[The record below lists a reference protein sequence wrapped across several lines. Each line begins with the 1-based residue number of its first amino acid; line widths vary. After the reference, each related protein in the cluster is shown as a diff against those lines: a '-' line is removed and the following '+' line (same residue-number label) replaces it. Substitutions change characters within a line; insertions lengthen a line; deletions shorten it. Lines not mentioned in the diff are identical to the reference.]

1 VRLVEDKTQ
10 SYCLKALVVVKGFL
24 VRFMRRLLLVSLI
37 VMIVVA
43 SGAAYYIS
51 TRQPSGQPK
60 VLVYAY
66 NDKITGID
74 PSLED
79 DTGLVVLG
87 SVYEPLLYYD
97 PLRNQTIPALAVSWE
112 SKENNTV
119 WIFHLRKG
127 VVFHDNSP
135 FNSTAVVVSIQRAK
149 EVYEK
154 YGVGLGYIWEGVK
167 EVKALDDYTVE
178 FTLKYPQRLD
188 LIAASS
194 YAAFIF
200 NPNALAKAGVS
211 DYTDL
216 KLRDWFNKGADE
228 GTGPYMI
235 ESYDPYNQVVLVK
248 FDKWWGWS
256 IVRNDKAPDKVVIKI
271 KTDPQDQYNGL
282 ISGELDIVTSVP
294 RVSIQDLVNKGFK
307 ELRMNS
313 FHSYFLV
320 FNTRRYPTNI
330 TEFRLAVLYSIPW
343 DRIVDQAMKGYA
355 LLGSGY
361 VPHGFPGFVE
371 GLSFKQ
377 NLTLARIYLE
387 KSGVKPGVTIEF
399 MYQSDYVEEEDF
411 ASILKSSLAQ
421 IGVNVEII
429 PSTWES
435 IKEAGKSVWE
445 NPDNTPHLLV
455 NDWWPTIISPYDY
468 LYNLFHGESK
478 EWNWSGYD
486 NQTFNHLID
495 EAFTL
500 EGSDYGKAMELYREA
515 QETLFTNGV
524 AVNLWDEVKVFI
536 YNPRVTLPSVAVN
549 PLYMYVI
556 FYQYVEVA

>member
-1 VRLVEDKTQ
+1 M
-10 SYCLKALVVVKGFL
+10 
-24 VRFMRRLLLVSLI
+24 RFMRRLLLVSLI
-37 VMIVVA
+37 VMMVVA
-43 SGAAYYIS
+43 SGTAYYIS
-51 TRQPSGQPK
+51 TRQPSSQPK

-256 IVRNDKAPDKVVIKI
+256 MVRNDKAPDKVVIKI

-343 DRIVDQAMKGYA
+343 DRVVDQAMKGYA

-421 IGVNVEII
+421 IGVNVKII

-486 NQTFNHLID
+486 NQTFNHMID
-495 EAFTL
+495 EAFAL

>member
-1 VRLVEDKTQ
+1 
-10 SYCLKALVVVKGFL
+10 

-37 VMIVVA
+37 VMMVVA
-43 SGAAYYIS
+43 SGTAYYIS
-51 TRQPSGQPK
+51 TRQALSQPK

-135 FNSTAVVVSIQRAK
+135 FNSTAVVISIQRAK

-178 FTLKYPQRLD
+178 FRLKYPQRLD

-235 ESYDPYNQVVLVK
+235 ESYDPYNQIVLVK

-343 DRIVDQAMKGYA
+343 DRVVDQAMKGYA

-361 VPHGFPGFVE
+361 IPHGFPGFVE

-411 ASILKSSLAQ
+411 ASILKTSLAQ
-421 IGVNVEII
+421 IGVNVKII

-435 IKEAGKSVWE
+435 VKEAGKSVWE

-486 NQTFNHLID
+486 NQTFNHMID
-495 EAFTL
+495 EAFAL

-556 FYQYVEVA
+556 FYQYVQVA

>member
-1 VRLVEDKTQ
+1 
-10 SYCLKALVVVKGFL
+10 
-24 VRFMRRLLLVSLI
+24 M
-37 VMIVVA
+37 
-43 SGAAYYIS
+43 
-51 TRQPSGQPK
+51 
-60 VLVYAY
+60 
-66 NDKITGID
+66 
-74 PSLED
+74 
-79 DTGLVVLG
+79 LG

-135 FNSTAVVVSIQRAK
+135 FNSTAVVISIQRAK

-178 FTLKYPQRLD
+178 FRLKYPQRLD

-256 IVRNDKAPDKVVIKI
+256 IVRNDKAPDKVVIKV

-343 DRIVDQAMKGYA
+343 DRVVDQAMKGYA

-361 VPHGFPGFVE
+361 IPHGFPGFVE
-371 GLSFKQ
+371 DLSFKQ

-411 ASILKSSLAQ
+411 ASILKTSLAQ
-421 IGVNVEII
+421 IGVNVKII

-486 NQTFNHLID
+486 NQTFNHMID
-495 EAFTL
+495 EAFAL

-556 FYQYVEVA
+556 FYQYVQVA

>member
-1 VRLVEDKTQ
+1 
-10 SYCLKALVVVKGFL
+10 VVKGFL

-37 VMIVVA
+37 VMMVVA
-43 SGAAYYIS
+43 SGTAYYIS
-51 TRQPSGQPK
+51 TRQASSQPK

-135 FNSTAVVVSIQRAK
+135 FNSTAVVISIQRAK

-178 FTLKYPQRLD
+178 FRLKYPQRLD

-235 ESYDPYNQVVLVK
+235 ESYDPYNQIVLVK

-343 DRIVDQAMKGYA
+343 DRVVDQAMKGYA

-361 VPHGFPGFVE
+361 IPHGFPGFVE

-411 ASILKSSLAQ
+411 ASILKTSLAQ
-421 IGVNVEII
+421 IGVNVKII

-445 NPDNTPHLLV
+445 NQDNTPHLLV

-486 NQTFNHLID
+486 NQTFNHMID
-495 EAFTL
+495 EAFAL

-556 FYQYVEVA
+556 FYQYVKVA

>member
-1 VRLVEDKTQ
+1 M
-10 SYCLKALVVVKGFL
+10 
-24 VRFMRRLLLVSLI
+24 RFMRRLLLVSLI
-37 VMIVVA
+37 VMMVVA
-43 SGAAYYIS
+43 SGTAYYIS
-51 TRQPSGQPK
+51 TRQASSQPK

-135 FNSTAVVVSIQRAK
+135 FNSTAVVISIQRAK

-178 FTLKYPQRLD
+178 FRLKYPQRLD

-235 ESYDPYNQVVLVK
+235 ESYDPYNQIVLVK

-343 DRIVDQAMKGYA
+343 DRVVDQAMKGYA

-361 VPHGFPGFVE
+361 IPHGFPGFVE

-411 ASILKSSLAQ
+411 ASILKTSLAQ
-421 IGVNVEII
+421 IGVNVKII

-445 NPDNTPHLLV
+445 NQDNTPHLLV

-486 NQTFNHLID
+486 NQTFNHMID
-495 EAFTL
+495 EAFAL

-556 FYQYVEVA
+556 FYQYVKVA

>member
-1 VRLVEDKTQ
+1 LVE
-10 SYCLKALVVVKGFL
+10 VKGFL

-37 VMIVVA
+37 VMMVVA
-43 SGAAYYIS
+43 SGTAYYIS
-51 TRQPSGQPK
+51 TRQASSQPK

-135 FNSTAVVVSIQRAK
+135 FNSTAVVISIQRAK

-167 EVKALDDYTVE
+167 EVRALDDYTVE
-178 FTLKYPQRLD
+178 FRLKYPQRLD

-235 ESYDPYNQVVLVK
+235 ESYDPYNQIVLVK

-343 DRIVDQAMKGYA
+343 DRVVDQAMKGYA

-361 VPHGFPGFVE
+361 IPHGFPGFVE

-411 ASILKSSLAQ
+411 ASILKTSLAQ
-421 IGVNVEII
+421 IGVNVKII

-486 NQTFNHLID
+486 NQTFNHMID
-495 EAFTL
+495 EAFAL

-556 FYQYVEVA
+556 FCQYVQVA

>member
-1 VRLVEDKTQ
+1 MVE
-10 SYCLKALVVVKGFL
+10 VKGFL

-37 VMIVVA
+37 VMMVVA
-43 SGAAYYIS
+43 SGTAYYIS
-51 TRQPSGQPK
+51 TRQASSQPK

-135 FNSTAVVVSIQRAK
+135 FNSTAVVISIQRAK

-167 EVKALDDYTVE
+167 EVRALDDYTVE
-178 FTLKYPQRLD
+178 FRLKYPQRLD

-235 ESYDPYNQVVLVK
+235 ESYDPYNQIVLVK

-343 DRIVDQAMKGYA
+343 DRVVDQAMKGYA

-361 VPHGFPGFVE
+361 IPHGFPGFVE

-411 ASILKSSLAQ
+411 ASILKTSLAQ
-421 IGVNVEII
+421 IGVNVKII

-486 NQTFNHLID
+486 NQTFNHMID
-495 EAFTL
+495 EAFAL

-556 FYQYVEVA
+556 FCQYVQVA

>member
-1 VRLVEDKTQ
+1 VEVVGDNPY
-10 SYCLKALVVVKGFL
+10 SCCLKALVVVKDFL
-24 VRFMRRLLLVSLI
+24 VRFMRRLLIVSLI

-43 SGAAYYIS
+43 GGTAYYLS
-51 TRQPSGQPK
+51 TRQASSQQR

-97 PLRNQTIPALAVSWE
+97 PLRNQTIPALAESWE

-135 FNSTAVVVSIQRAK
+135 FNSTAVVISVLRAK

-154 YGVGLGYIWEGVK
+154 YGVGLGYIWDGV
-167 EVKALDDYTVE
+167 EDVKALDDYTVE
-178 FTLKYPQRLD
+178 FKLKYPQRLD

-194 YAAFIF
+194 YAAYIF

-256 IVRNDKAPDKVVIKI
+256 TVRNDKAPDKVVIKI

-307 ELRMNS
+307 ELRINT

-411 ASILKSSLAQ
+411 ASILKTSLAE
-421 IGVNVEII
+421 IGVNVKII

-435 IKEAGKSVWE
+435 IKEAGKSVWD
-445 NPDNTPHLLV
+445 NPDNTPHLLI

-486 NQTFNHLID
+486 NQTFNQLID
-495 EAFTL
+495 EAFAL

-515 QETLFTNGV
+515 QETLFNNAV
-524 AVNLWDEVKVFI
+524 AVNLWDEVKVFV
-536 YNPRVTLPSVAVN
+536 YNPRVTLPSSAVN

-556 FYQYVEVA
+556 FYQYVQVA

>member
-1 VRLVEDKTQ
+1 
-10 SYCLKALVVVKGFL
+10 VVKGFL

-37 VMIVVA
+37 VMMVVA
-43 SGAAYYIS
+43 SGTAYYIS
-51 TRQPSGQPK
+51 TRQPSSQPK

-256 IVRNDKAPDKVVIKI
+256 MVRNDKAPDKVVIKI

-343 DRIVDQAMKGYA
+343 DRVVDQAMKGYA

-421 IGVNVEII
+421 IGVNVKII

-486 NQTFNHLID
+486 NQTFNHMID
-495 EAFTL
+495 EAFAL